1 MILIHGQ
8 ETNVSI
14 KLNGKM
20 IGLQG
25 FFDDIFWTVQTS
37 IYNQFS
43 SQLWMSLLLK
53 MGDFPASYVCLLRIW
68 ISFVLQFGLRGST

>member
-1 MILIHGQ
+1 MILIHGH

-25 FFDDIFWTVQTS
+25 FFDDTFWTVQTS
-37 IYNQFS
+37 IYNQLS
-43 SQLWMSLLLK
+43 TQLWM
-53 MGDFPASYVCLLRIW
+53 
-68 ISFVLQFGLRGST
+68 